1 MERISDKDLEIVI
14 KQLKRGVSNVLSV
27 CHRCSYGFPTVILSY
42 PIRDG
47 VPFPTIHY
55 LTCPYLTKEIS
66 RLEEKG
72 LIAEF
77 EKRIKSDEALRKAY
91 ENAHK
96 EVINKR
102 LSLLSKDDER
112 WVGLL
117 SVVGTGGIRDFT
129 AVKCLHL
136 HVADYLA
143 GINNPVGKQVYE
155 SLNQKECSDALC
167 SRF

>member
-1 MERISDKDLEIVI
+1 MERISDKDLEIVR
-14 KQLKRGVSNVLSV
+14 KQLKREVSNVLSV
-27 CHRCSYGFPTVILSY
+27 CHRCSFGFPTVILSY

-72 LIAEF
+72 LIEKFEDLIKFDEEF
-77 EKRIKSDEALRKAY
+77 RKRY
-91 ENAHK
+91 ENSHN

-102 LSLLSKDDER
+102 VSILSKADEK
-112 WVGLL
+112 WLKVL
-117 SVVGTGGIRDFT
+117 STVGTGGIRDFST
-129 AVKCLHL
+129 VKCLHL

-143 GINNPVGKQVYE
+143 GINNPVGESVYE
-155 SLNQKECSDALC
+155 TLTQKECSDCFC
-167 SRF
+167 SNF